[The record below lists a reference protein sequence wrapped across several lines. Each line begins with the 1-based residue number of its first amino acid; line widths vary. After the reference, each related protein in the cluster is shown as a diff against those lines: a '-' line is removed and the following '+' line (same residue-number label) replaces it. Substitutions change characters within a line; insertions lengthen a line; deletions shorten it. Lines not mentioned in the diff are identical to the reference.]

1 MPSFLIMSIRILLN
15 TARMSAH
22 VNHMIYTYIRI
33 GSDWAESE
41 VELTISDEI
50 SLLQCFHSKHKMK

>member
-1 MPSFLIMSIRILLN
+1 MSIRILLN